1 MARARAS
8 ADSSLM
14 DAKAARS
21 EAWAALAYKALPL
34 DTLVT
39 LLRAFGEP
47 SAILD
52 ASRSDL
58 AAVVPAAAVS
68 RLMEPLPEAS
78 MAAIRAWLTEPGND
92 LVAWDDPDYPR
103 ALLELGHAPPVLYFV
118 GRREL
123 LNRPALAIVG
133 SRNATPQ
140 GLDNARAFAR
150 ALADAGLTIIS
161 GLALGI
167 DAAAHEGALDGHGS
181 TLAVVGTGLDR
192 VYPAR
197 HRELAHKL
205 AVHGG
210 LLSEFS
216 PGTPARASHFPRRN
230 RLISGLARGVLVV
243 EAALSSGSL
252 ITARYAGE
260 QGREVF
266 AIPGSVHSPLARGC
280 HKLIREGAKLVE
292 TAQDVLAELGLANRT
307 AAVVHA
313 TAIDADGPHAALLG
327 ALAADSADLD
337 QLVARTGL
345 STQALCANLMALE
358 LDGKVAALP
367 GGRWQR
373 RP

>member
-1 MARARAS
+1 MARALSS
-8 ADSSLM
+8 ADAAQM
-14 DAKAARS
+14 DVKAARS
-21 EAWAALAYKALPL
+21 EAWAALAQKALPL

-47 SAILD
+47 SAILN
-52 ASRSDL
+52 ASRSAL

-78 MAAIRAWLTEPGND
+78 ATAIRAWLAEPGNE
-92 LVAWDDPDYPR
+92 LIAWDDPEYPR

-167 DAAAHEGALDGHGS
+167 DAAAHEGALEGNGA

-197 HRELAHKL
+197 HRELAHRL
-205 AVHGG
+205 AARGG
-210 LLSEFS
+210 LLSEFL
-216 PGTPARASHFPRRN
+216 PGTPARASNFPRRN

-266 AIPGSVHSPLARGC
+266 AIPGSIHSPLARGC

-307 AAVVHA
+307 ATLVH
-313 TAIDADGPHAALLG
+313 TITVDEEGPHAALLG
-327 ALAADSADLD
+327 ALAADPADLD
-337 QLVARTGL
+337 QLAARTGL

-373 RP
+373 RS